1 MIGDHYVVN
10 KSHSHFIYI
19 ALELT
24 VGFALTR
31 SFLQDYIFVKYPDIE
46 VRIKG
51 STFNYFKNFIFRPI
65 DEHRKKEIEMMNV
78 KRNIYRQI
86 DIRQNH
92 ETTKQKSVQDFRNE
106 HLDRYYK
113 LKYGEE
119 SKKNIGYK

>member
-31 SFLQDYIFVKYPDIE
+31 KFLHEYIFLKYPDIE

-92 ETTKQKSVQDFRNE
+92 ETIHQKSVQEFRNQRLE
-106 HLDRYYK
+106 TYYNV
-113 LKYGEE
+113 KYGTE
-119 SKKNIGYK
+119 